1 MWTGEPRGNDER
13 GVEAPRFILL
23 AVNTDM
29 RVSASHTDRYSW
41 LTSLGLYIVYA

>member
-1 MWTGEPRGNDER
+1 MWTGEPRGNDGR
-13 GVEAPRFILL
+13 GVLL